1 MVQSSIHCS
10 LIAIFG
16 DQLCE
21 DIHALR
27 VGDRNKDLILMAEVM
42 DEATYAQHHKKN

>member
-1 MVQSSIHCS
+1 MAQSSKHCS
-10 LIAIFG
+10 LIAILG
-16 DQLCE
+16 DQLSE

-27 VGDRNKDLILMAEVM
+27 VGDRDKDLILMAEVM